1 VLSKFTP
8 YGQKAISEAKKNR
21 WLLTFARN
29 FPSPLER
36 KSLLVDPSK
45 VKNSVVRAKY
55 VFREAYGVKSKE
67 LGEEW
72 KKFLEDVQG
81 NKSSEKGESAENSM
95 EDQHNV
101 EELFSQY
108 KKIADSHPLSDK
120 KIVEGI
126 QILLQIF
133 STGRIDRKSLA
144 TGINKILQKLT

>member
-1 VLSKFTP
+1 VLSKFIL

-21 WLLTFARN
+21 WLLTFAQN
-29 FPSPLER
+29 FPLPLER

-45 VKNSVVRAKY
+45 VKNSGIWAKY
-55 VFREAYGVKSKE
+55 VFRKAYGINSKE
-67 LGEEW
+67 LEEEW
-72 KKFLEDVQG
+72 KRFLGEIRG
-81 NKSSEKGESAENSM
+81 AKRGGSSEKVPSVET
-95 EDQHNV
+95 NV
-101 EELFSQY
+101 EELFLQY

-144 TGINKILQKLT
+144 TGINKLIL